1 MQGLLNQYDRLIEKL
16 NQLFVP
22 LLLLFCRLWVAW
34 IFFKS
39 GMVKYS
45 SWDSTLY
52 LFEYEY
58 QVPILP
64 WEMAAYLGT
73 AAELILPI
81 FIALGLF
88 TRPMAAVLFVF
99 NIMAVASYPLL
110 WEKGFYD
117 HQLWGLMILINI
129 VWGAGSLSADKLI
142 RNKVDSSPRSE

>member
-129 VWGAGSLSADKLI
+129 VWGAGSLSVDKLI
-142 RNKVDSSPRSE
+142 RNKVDASPSSE